1 MRVYLQAAMV
11 AGALV
16 WGGYQSNLSG
26 YTGGSSSHLSQP
38 AEQAGSAGR
47 STGKSVDE
55 MKPRPEPTPVGSPFG
70 DLTTAVIGP
79 TGGTLKSADNAVRL
93 DVPPGAVAKN
103 TTFAI
108 QTVTNEALGH
118 IGDAFR
124 ITPEGSTFAVPAKL
138 TFRYTDADVMGS
150 SPALLRVVYQDTR
163 GYWRAPAGVTADE
176 KAHTVSVSTTHL
188 SDWTAVRSAR
198 IEPAE
203 AAVKVG
209 DTIALKVVACT
220 ALPDDPEDPEAIW
233 PLCRDFYAKVNG
245 PYVDGWSVNGTP
257 GGSVTVGRVTPT
269 TVLER
274 ADYVAPAKAPAGNP
288 VAVSV
293 EFRSPDSKDKQL
305 LVSNI
310 TVIDPNPTC
319 EELRRVDVLQGGM
332 TFSYDFAGTDPQ
344 GHRYSID
351 QSASIVATMTRVPN
365 GNLSTWT
372 WRGPARAHP
381 SLHAS
386 LAMDGATQ
394 SVTGNAGFP
403 GGSEMTVTVRASDC
417 AYVAV
422 ANASATSITTME
434 AGGIKSPTKGNT
446 VVGRVGTGVRPVK
459 GGMSGSGNF
468 SLGSQDRE
476 TSGSYNPGGF
486 GNTLLAGFKPGDL
499 GTAAVT
505 WVIGL
510 PERRVP

>member
-1 MRVYLQAAMV
+1 MRACVHATLVAAAV
-11 AGALV
+11 V
-16 WGGYQSNLSG
+16 WCGYQSNLSG
-26 YTGGSSSHLSQP
+26 YSGGASALLSQP
-38 AEQAGSAGR
+38 AEQAGAAGR
-47 STGKSVDE
+47 STDEAVDE
-55 MKPRPEPTPVGSPFG
+55 VKRPEPTPVGSPFG

-79 TGGTLKSADNAVRL
+79 TGGTLKSASDGVRL
-93 DVPPGAVAKN
+93 DVPPGAVARN

-108 QTVTNEALGH
+108 QTITNEARGH

-124 ITPEGSTFAVPAKL
+124 ITPEGTTFAVPAKL
-138 TFRYTDADVMGS
+138 TIRYTDEDVLGS
-150 SPALLRVVYQDTR
+150 SPALLRVVYQDRR
-163 GYWRAPAGVTADE
+163 GYWRAPAAVTADE
-176 KAHTVSVSTTHL
+176 TAHTVSVSTTHL

-209 DTIALKVVACT
+209 DSVALKVVACT

-233 PLCRDFYAKVNG
+233 PLCRDFYAKVKG

-257 GGSVTVGRVTPT
+257 GGSATVGRVAPT

-319 EELRRVDVLQGGM
+319 DELRRVDVLQGGM

-344 GHRYSID
+344 GHRYAIS
-351 QSASIVATMTRVPN
+351 QSATIVATMTRVPN

-372 WRGPARAHP
+372 WRGPARVHP

-386 LAMDGATQ
+386 LGMDGATQ
-394 SVTGNAGFP
+394 RVTGSQGFP

-417 AYVAV
+417 TYVAV
-422 ANASATSITTME
+422 ARAAATSITTME
-434 AGGIKSPTKGNT
+434 AGGLRSPTTGNT
-446 VVGRVGTGVRPVK
+446 VVGRVATGVRPVK
-459 GGMSGSGNF
+459 GGMSGSGHF
-468 SLGSQDRE
+468 SLGPQDRE
-476 TSGSYNPGGF
+476 TSGSYNAGGF
-486 GNTLLAGFKPGDL
+486 GNTLLGGFKAGDL

-505 WVIGL
+505 WVVGL
-510 PERRVP
+510 PGVRVP